1 MNQSLKNLSLWL
13 VIILVV
19 IIAVS
24 LLSPPKSDVKDVSY
38 TEFLSLVEASGD
50 KKIETVTIEGKEVTG
65 ETKKGIKY
73 KT

>member
-38 TEFLSLVEASGD
+38 TEFLSLVEHPAIRRL
-50 KKIETVTIEGKEVTG
+50 KR
-65 ETKKGIKY
+65 
-73 KT
+73 

>member
-13 VIILVV
+13 VIVLVV

-24 LLSPPKSDVKDVSY
+24 LLSPPKNDIKDVSY

-50 KKIETVTIEGKEVTG
+50 KKIEKVTIAGREVTG
-65 ETKKGIKY
+65 ETKKGY
-73 KT
+73 